1 MCFKRVSPHKIG
13 CFFVTAVNNIN
24 QNRMNWRGTNVLDFH
39 FVARWQAAPRPKR
52 WFIHLSNLLFPPRW
66 FLPLQTPSLPG
77 DTPDGGQKSIYT
89 FIYWNQLPSFS
100 YFLLPDYCPS
110 WPFHCEMI
118 AGQRPKIALLQCFA
132 GNVSLAIKHLHK
144 CGSTYIISI
153 FQIKYVISI
162 FMNKKSK
169 QTSWNHLVNASV
181 CLEYLKAS
189 FQKFKKR

>member
-1 MCFKRVSPHKIG
+1 MSIHGTWWHKMCFKRVSLHKIG
-13 CFFVTAVNNIN
+13 CFLLLLWTISIRTGWIGEVHTSWIFISL
-24 QNRMNWRGTNVLDFH
+24 QDDRPRRG
-39 FVARWQAAPRPKR
+39 QKR

-100 YFLLPDYCPS
+100 YFPQPDYCPS

-118 AGQRPKIALLQCFA
+118 AGQRPKIALLQCFT
-132 GNVSLAIKHLHK
+132 GNGPLAIKHLHK

-162 FMNKKSK
+162 FYE
-169 QTSWNHLVNASV
+169 Q
-181 CLEYLKAS
+181 EI
-189 FQKFKKR
+189 